1 MADPNQ
7 PVAQILKT
15 PINKHTPQKAKNIQ
29 CPSFFLSLKLNS
41 ETIGFLNK
49 PLTTLSLNWPYVW
62 CFLLI
67 ADSNPPLGSKPEPE
81 AISDLGEL
89 SGRSISWW
97 TLKVEEELLLLLSP
111 PMWVL
116 LLLPPE
122 PPRLNDWARRVMGP
136 EKRGLLTCWGTP
148 SPPSWWWC
156 PISSSSSIVA
166 IFFWEYP
173 KAKALSVFNLIFQ
186 FFSSK
191 INYFLS
197 WGSSGNWDLRDLE
210 FLRFVN

>member
-111 PMWVL
+111 PPMWVLL

-166 IFFWEYP
+166 IFFW
-173 KAKALSVFNLIFQ
+173 KSSLSLFVFNLLISQKSIIVFREIQ
-186 FFSSK
+186 FK
-191 INYFLS
+191 
-197 WGSSGNWDLRDLE
+197 WELRFERLE

>member
-15 PINKHTPQKAKNIQ
+15 PINKQRPQKAKNIQ

-41 ETIGFLNK
+41 ETIGFLNN
-49 PLTTLSLNWPYVW
+49 PLTTLSRNWPYVW

-67 ADSNPPLGSKPEPE
+67 ADSNPPLGSIPDPE

-166 IFFWEYP
+166 IFFW
-173 KAKALSVFNLIFQ
+173 KSSLSLFVFNLLISQKSIIVFREIQ
-186 FFSSK
+186 FK
-191 INYFLS
+191 
-197 WGSSGNWDLRDLE
+197 WELRFERLE